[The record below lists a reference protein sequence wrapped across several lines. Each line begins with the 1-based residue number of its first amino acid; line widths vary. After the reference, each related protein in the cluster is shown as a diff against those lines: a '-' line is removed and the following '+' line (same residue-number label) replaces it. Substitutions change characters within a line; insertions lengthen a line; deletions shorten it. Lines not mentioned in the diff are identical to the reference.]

1 MENQN
6 NNLQE
11 LEELRSQVAEFKNR
25 MEQQEIVS
33 RRLLEEVMKGHVSW
47 IKQMSI
53 WGSVGE
59 LVILPLLVYAL
70 RSIVGVS
77 WLPIIAVGLI
87 LVGEAVFNF
96 WNVSTI
102 RDKHLA
108 VDDVLSAQ
116 QRLITFKR
124 REKLY
129 TFGILPFLFLWI
141 VWLLFDVYYGTDI
154 PFSPSSERGIVHVV
168 VIVIASDKFV
178 HYNIPQSDRNS
189 DSWNRSLWS
198 YLLSGKITSSFLSSS
213 LQLTILRERMVPSGA
228 KRIIWGIAMT
238 P

>member
-25 MEQQEIVS
+25 VEQQEIVS
-33 RRLLEEVMKGHVSW
+33 RRLLREAMKGHVSW

-53 WGSVGE
+53 WCSVGE
-59 LVILPLLVYAL
+59 LVILPFLVYAL

-77 WLPIIAVGLI
+77 WLPIIVIGLVI
-87 LVGEAVFNF
+87 VGEAVFNF

-129 TFGILPFLFLWI
+129 TFGILPVIFLWV
-141 VWLLFDVYYGTDI
+141 VWLLFDVYHGTDI
-154 PFSPSSERGIVHVV
+154 PFPSSDRLLVDFV
-168 VIVIASDKFV
+168 VIGITLAVLSYVF
-178 HYNIPQSDRNS
+178 YREM
-189 DSWNRSLWS
+189 RSLN
-198 YLLSGKITSSFLSSS
+198 KAIKDIDEF
-213 LQLTILRERMVPSGA
+213 RE
-228 KRIIWGIAMT
+228 KNT
-238 P
+238 

>member
-6 NNLQE
+6 NSLQE

-25 MEQQEIVS
+25 VEQQEIVS
-33 RRLLEEVMKGHVSW
+33 RRLLKEAMKGHVSW

-59 LVILPLLVYAL
+59 LAILPFLVYAL
-70 RSIVGVS
+70 RNIVGVS
-77 WLPIIAVGLI
+77 WLPIIVIGLVI
-87 LVGEAVFNF
+87 VGEAVFNF

-129 TFGILPFLFLWI
+129 TFGILPVIFLWV
-141 VWLLFDVYYGTDI
+141 VWLLFDVYHGTDI
-154 PFSPSSERGIVHVV
+154 PFPSSDRLLVDFV
-168 VIVIASDKFV
+168 VIGITLAVLSYVF
-178 HYNIPQSDRNS
+178 YREM
-189 DSWNRSLWS
+189 RSLN
-198 YLLSGKITSSFLSSS
+198 KAIKNIDEF
-213 LQLTILRERMVPSGA
+213 RE
-228 KRIIWGIAMT
+228 KNT
-238 P
+238 

>member
-25 MEQQEIVS
+25 VEQQEIVS
-33 RRLLEEVMKGHVSW
+33 RRLLKEAMKGHVSW

-59 LVILPLLVYAL
+59 LAILPFLVYAL
-70 RSIVGVS
+70 RNIVGVS
-77 WLPIIAVGLI
+77 WLPIIAVGLM

-129 TFGILPFLFLWI
+129 TFGILPFIFLCV

-154 PFSPSSERGIVHVV
+154 PFFPSSERNLVYFV
-168 VIVIASDKFV
+168 VIVIVFALLFYVFS
-178 HYNIPQSDRNS
+178 REM
-189 DSWNRSLWS
+189 RSLNKAIKDIDEFA
-198 YLLSGKITSSFLSSS
+198 GKNN
-213 LQLTILRERMVPSGA
+213 
-228 KRIIWGIAMT
+228 
-238 P
+238 

>member
-1 MENQN
+1 MDNQN
-6 NNLQE
+6 NNLKE

-25 MEQQEIVS
+25 VEQQEIVN
-33 RRLLEEVMKGHVSW
+33 RRLLKETMKGHVSW

-59 LVILPLLVYAL
+59 LVILPFLVYAL

-77 WLPIIAVGLI
+77 WLPIIVVGLVI
-87 LVGEAVFNF
+87 VGEAVFNF

-129 TFGILPFLFLWI
+129 TYGILPFLFLWF

-154 PFSPSSERGIVHVV
+154 PFFPS
-168 VIVIASDKFV
+168 
-178 HYNIPQSDRNS
+178 SDRNLVYFVAVVIILTVFFYVFS
-189 DSWNRSLWS
+189 REMRSLN
-198 YLLSGKITSSFLSSS
+198 KAIKDIDEF
-213 LQLTILRERMVPSGA
+213 RE
-228 KRIIWGIAMT
+228 KNN
-238 P
+238 

>member
-33 RRLLEEVMKGHVSW
+33 LRLLKEAMKGHVSW
-47 IKQMSI
+47 IRQMSF
-53 WGSVGE
+53 WGSVAE
-59 LVILPLLVYAL
+59 LALLPLFVYVL
-70 RSIVGVS
+70 RSIAGFL
-77 WLPIIAVGLI
+77 WLPIIVVGLLI
-87 LVGEAVFNF
+87 AGEAVFNF

-129 TFGILPFLFLWI
+129 TFSIVPFILLWLACIPFGVFH
-141 VWLLFDVYYGTDI
+141 GTDI
-154 PFSPSSERGIVHVV
+154 PFPSSDRLLVYFVAI
-168 VIVIASDKFV
+168 VIVFAILFYVFS
-178 HYNIPQSDRNS
+178 REMC
-189 DSWNRSLWS
+189 SLNKAIKDIDEFA
-198 YLLSGKITSSFLSSS
+198 GK
-213 LQLTILRERMVPSGA
+213 E
-228 KRIIWGIAMT
+228 
-238 P
+238 

>member
-25 MEQQEIVS
+25 IEKQEVVS
-33 RRLLEEVMKGHVSW
+33 RHLLNEAMKGHVSW
-47 IKQMSI
+47 IKRMSI

-59 LVILPLLVYAL
+59 LVVLPLLAYLL

-77 WLPIIAVGLI
+77 WLPIIAIGLMLI
-87 LVGEAVFNF
+87 SEAVFNF

-108 VDDVLSAQ
+108 ADSVLSAQ
-116 QRLITFKR
+116 QRLMTFKR

-129 TFGILPFLFLWI
+129 TFGVLPFILIGI
-141 VWLLFDVYYGTDI
+141 VWILLDVYYGTDI
-154 PFSPSSERGIVHVV
+154 PLPSSDRLLVDFVIFAVGLTVV
-168 VIVIASDKFV
+168 FYVFYREI
-178 HYNIPQSDRNS
+178 
-189 DSWNRSLWS
+189 RSLN
-198 YLLSGKITSSFLSSS
+198 KAIKEIDEFNKN
-213 LQLTILRERMVPSGA
+213 I
-228 KRIIWGIAMT
+228 
-238 P
+238 

>member
-25 MEQQEIVS
+25 VERQEIVS
-33 RRLLEEVMKGHVSW
+33 RRLLKEAMKGHVSW

-70 RSIVGVS
+70 RCIVGVS
-77 WLPIIAVGLI
+77 WLPIIAVGLVI
-87 LVGEAVFNF
+87 VGEAVFNF
-96 WNVSTI
+96 WNVSSI

-108 VDDVLSAQ
+108 VDDVLSVQ

-124 REKLY
+124 RDKLY
-129 TFGILPFLFLWI
+129 TFSILPFLFLWF

-154 PFSPSSERGIVHVV
+154 PFFPSSERNLVYFVAV
-168 VIVIASDKFV
+168 VITLAVVSYVF
-178 HYNIPQSDRNS
+178 YREM
-189 DSWNRSLWS
+189 RSLNKAIKDIDEFS
-198 YLLSGKITSSFLSSS
+198 EKNN
-213 LQLTILRERMVPSGA
+213 
-228 KRIIWGIAMT
+228 
-238 P
+238 

>member
-6 NNLQE
+6 NNFQE

-33 RRLLEEVMKGHVSW
+33 RHLLKEAMKGHVSW
-47 IKQMSI
+47 IKQMGI
-53 WGSVGE
+53 WVSVAE
-59 LVILPLLVYAL
+59 LLILPLLVYAL

-77 WLPIIAVGLI
+77 WLPTIVIGLMI
-87 LVGEAVFNF
+87 VYEAVFNF

-129 TFGILPFLFLWI
+129 TFGILPFVFLCV
-141 VWLLFDVYYGTDI
+141 VWLLFDVYHGTDI
-154 PFSPSSERGIVHVV
+154 PFLSSDRLLVYFVV
-168 VIVIASDKFV
+168 SVIVFAVLFYVFS
-178 HYNIPQSDRNS
+178 REM
-189 DSWNRSLWS
+189 RSLNKAIKS
-198 YLLSGKITSSFLSSS
+198 IDEFAGN
-213 LQLTILRERMVPSGA
+213 E
-228 KRIIWGIAMT
+228 
-238 P
+238 

>member
-11 LEELRSQVAEFKNR
+11 LEELRSQVAAFKNR
-25 MEQQEIVS
+25 VEQQEIVS
-33 RRLLEEVMKGHVSW
+33 RRLLKEAMKGHVSW

-59 LVILPLLVYAL
+59 LVILPWLVYAL

-77 WLPIIAVGLI
+77 WLPIIVI
-87 LVGEAVFNF
+87 VFVIVGEAVFNF
-96 WNVSTI
+96 WNVSSI

-108 VDDVLSAQ
+108 VDDVLSVQ

-124 REKLY
+124 RDKLY
-129 TFGILPFLFLWI
+129 TFGILPFLFLLV

-154 PFSPSSERGIVHVV
+154 PFFPS
-168 VIVIASDKFV
+168 
-178 HYNIPQSDRNS
+178 SDRNLVYFVLIAS
-189 DSWNRSLWS
+189 VLAAFSYVFYREMRSLNKAIKDIDEFA
-198 YLLSGKITSSFLSSS
+198 GKNNK
-213 LQLTILRERMVPSGA
+213 Q
-228 KRIIWGIAMT
+228 
-238 P
+238 

>member
-11 LEELRSQVAEFKNR
+11 LEELRGQVAEFKKR

-33 RRLLEEVMKGHVSW
+33 RHLLKEAMKGNVSW
-47 IKQMSI
+47 IKRMSI

-59 LVILPLLVYAL
+59 LVILPLLVYLL

-77 WLPIIAVGLI
+77 WLPIIALGLLI
-87 LVGEAVFNF
+87 VGEAVFNF

-108 VDDVLSAQ
+108 ADDVLSVQ

-129 TFGILPFLFLWI
+129 TFGILPFLLLWLACI
-141 VWLLFDVYYGTDI
+141 PFGVFHGTDI
-154 PFSPSSERGIVHVV
+154 AFPSSDRLVV
-168 VIVIASDKFV
+168 YCVATVILFALLFYVFS
-178 HYNIPQSDRNS
+178 REM
-189 DSWNRSLWS
+189 RSLNNAIKNIDEFA
-198 YLLSGKITSSFLSSS
+198 GK
-213 LQLTILRERMVPSGA
+213 
-228 KRIIWGIAMT
+228 K
-238 P
+238 

>member
-33 RRLLEEVMKGHVSW
+33 RRLLKEAMKGHVSW
-47 IKQMSI
+47 IKQMSF
-53 WGSVGE
+53 WGSVAE
-59 LVILPLLVYAL
+59 LVIIPLMVYAL
-70 RSIVGVS
+70 RYIAGFS
-77 WLPIIAVGLI
+77 WLPIIVLGL
-87 LVGEAVFNF
+87 VMAGEAAFNF

-108 VDDVLSAQ
+108 ADDVLSVQ

-129 TFGILPFLFLWI
+129 TFGILPFL
-141 VWLLFDVYYGTDI
+141 LLFLVCIPFGVFHNTDI
-154 PFSPSSERGIVHVV
+154 PFPPTNRLVVYCALIVVTSAILSYV
-168 VIVIASDKFV
+168 FS
-178 HYNIPQSDRNS
+178 REM
-189 DSWNRSLWS
+189 RSLNKAIKDIDE
-198 YLLSGKITSSFLSSS
+198 LA
-213 LQLTILRERMVPSGA
+213 VNN
-228 KRIIWGIAMT
+228 
-238 P
+238 

>member
-1 MENQN
+1 MGNQN
-6 NNLQE
+6 DNLQE

-25 MEQQEIVS
+25 VEQQEIVS
-33 RRLLEEVMKGHVSW
+33 RHLLREAMKGHVSW

-53 WGSVGE
+53 WCSVGE
-59 LVILPLLVYAL
+59 LVILPFLVYAL

-77 WLPIIAVGLI
+77 WLPIIVVGLVI
-87 LVGEAVFNF
+87 VGEAVFNF

-129 TFGILPFLFLWI
+129 TYGILPFIFLWV
-141 VWLLFDVYYGTDI
+141 VWLLFDVYHGTDI
-154 PFSPSSERGIVHVV
+154 PFPSSDRLLVDFV
-168 VIVIASDKFV
+168 VIGITLAVLSYVF
-178 HYNIPQSDRNS
+178 YREM
-189 DSWNRSLWS
+189 RSLN
-198 YLLSGKITSSFLSSS
+198 KAIKDIDEF
-213 LQLTILRERMVPSGA
+213 RE
-228 KRIIWGIAMT
+228 KNT
-238 P
+238 

>member
-1 MENQN
+1 MDNQN

-25 MEQQEIVS
+25 VEQQEIVS
-33 RRLLEEVMKGHVSW
+33 RRLLKEAMKGHVSW

-70 RSIVGVS
+70 RCIVGVS
-77 WLPIIAVGLI
+77 WLPIIAVGLVI
-87 LVGEAVFNF
+87 VGEAVFNF
-96 WNVSTI
+96 WNVSSI

-108 VDDVLSAQ
+108 VDDVLSVQ

-124 REKLY
+124 REKIY
-129 TFGILPFLFLWI
+129 TYGILPFIFRWV

-154 PFSPSSERGIVHVV
+154 PFFPSSERNLVYFVAV
-168 VIVIASDKFV
+168 VITLAVVSYVF
-178 HYNIPQSDRNS
+178 YREM
-189 DSWNRSLWS
+189 RSLN
-198 YLLSGKITSSFLSSS
+198 KAIRDIDEFA
-213 LQLTILRERMVPSGA
+213 E
-228 KRIIWGIAMT
+228 KNN
-238 P
+238 

>member
-25 MEQQEIVS
+25 VEQQEIVS
-33 RRLLEEVMKGHVSW
+33 RRLLKEAMKGHVSW

-70 RSIVGVS
+70 RCIVGVS

-87 LVGEAVFNF
+87 IVGEAVFNF
-96 WNVSTI
+96 WNVSSI

-108 VDDVLSAQ
+108 VDDVLSVQ

-129 TFGILPFLFLWI
+129 TYGILPFIFLWV

-154 PFSPSSERGIVHVV
+154 PFFPSSDRLLFYFV
-168 VIVIASDKFV
+168 VIAITLAVVSYVF
-178 HYNIPQSDRNS
+178 YREM
-189 DSWNRSLWS
+189 RSLN
-198 YLLSGKITSSFLSSS
+198 KAIKDIDEF
-213 LQLTILRERMVPSGA
+213 RE
-228 KRIIWGIAMT
+228 KNN
-238 P
+238 

>member
-25 MEQQEIVS
+25 VEQQEIVS
-33 RRLLEEVMKGHVSW
+33 RRLLKEAMKGHVSW

-59 LVILPLLVYAL
+59 LVILPWLVYAL

-77 WLPIIAVGLI
+77 WLPIIVI
-87 LVGEAVFNF
+87 VFVIVGEAVFNF
-96 WNVSTI
+96 WNVSSI

-108 VDDVLSAQ
+108 VDDVLSVQ

-124 REKLY
+124 RDKLY
-129 TFGILPFLFLWI
+129 TFSILPFLFLWF

-154 PFSPSSERGIVHVV
+154 PFFPS
-168 VIVIASDKFV
+168 
-178 HYNIPQSDRNS
+178 SDRNLVYFVLIAS
-189 DSWNRSLWS
+189 VLAAFSYLFYREMRSLN
-198 YLLSGKITSSFLSSS
+198 KAIKDIEEFAD
-213 LQLTILRERMVPSGA
+213 R
-228 KRIIWGIAMT
+228 
-238 P
+238 

>member
-6 NNLQE
+6 NSLQE

-25 MEQQEIVS
+25 VEQQEIVS
-33 RRLLEEVMKGHVSW
+33 RRLLKEAMKGHVSW

-70 RSIVGVS
+70 RCIVGVS
-77 WLPIIAVGLI
+77 WLPIIAVGLVI
-87 LVGEAVFNF
+87 VGEAVFNF
-96 WNVSTI
+96 WNVSSI

-108 VDDVLSAQ
+108 VDDVLSVQ

-129 TFGILPFLFLWI
+129 TYGILPFIFLWV

-154 PFSPSSERGIVHVV
+154 PFFPSSDRLLFYFV
-168 VIVIASDKFV
+168 VIAITLAVISYVF
-178 HYNIPQSDRNS
+178 YREM
-189 DSWNRSLWS
+189 RSLN
-198 YLLSGKITSSFLSSS
+198 KAINDIDEF
-213 LQLTILRERMVPSGA
+213 RE
-228 KRIIWGIAMT
+228 KNN
-238 P
+238 

>member
-33 RRLLEEVMKGHVSW
+33 RRLLKEAMKGHVSW
-47 IKQMSI
+47 IKQMSF
-53 WGSVGE
+53 WGSVAE
-59 LVILPLLVYAL
+59 LVIIPLMVYAL
-70 RSIVGVS
+70 RYIAGFS
-77 WLPIIAVGLI
+77 WLPIIALGL
-87 LVGEAVFNF
+87 VMAGEAAFNF

-108 VDDVLSAQ
+108 ADDVLSVQ

-129 TFGILPFLFLWI
+129 TFGILPFL
-141 VWLLFDVYYGTDI
+141 LLFLVCIPFGVFHDTDI
-154 PFSPSSERGIVHVV
+154 PFPSTNRLVV
-168 VIVIASDKFV
+168 YCVLIVITTAGLSYVF
-178 HYNIPQSDRNS
+178 SREM
-189 DSWNRSLWS
+189 RSLNQAIKNIDEFA
-198 YLLSGKITSSFLSSS
+198 GK
-213 LQLTILRERMVPSGA
+213 
-228 KRIIWGIAMT
+228 K
-238 P
+238 

>member
-33 RRLLEEVMKGHVSW
+33 LRLLKEAMKGHVSW

-70 RSIVGVS
+70 RCIVGVS
-77 WLPIIAVGLI
+77 WLPIIGVVLM

-102 RDKHLA
+102 RNKHLA

-116 QRLITFKR
+116 QRLIIFKR

-129 TFGILPFLFLWI
+129 TYGILPFIFLWV

-154 PFSPSSERGIVHVV
+154 PFPSSDRLLVDLVLI
-168 VIVIASDKFV
+168 VIVLVLLFYVFS
-178 HYNIPQSDRNS
+178 REM
-189 DSWNRSLWS
+189 RSLN
-198 YLLSGKITSSFLSSS
+198 KAIKDIDEF
-213 LQLTILRERMVPSGA
+213 RE
-228 KRIIWGIAMT
+228 KNN
-238 P
+238 

>member
-6 NNLQE
+6 NSLQE

-25 MEQQEIVS
+25 VEQQEIVS
-33 RRLLEEVMKGHVSW
+33 RRLLKEAMKGHVSW

-59 LVILPLLVYAL
+59 LAILPFLVYAL
-70 RSIVGVS
+70 RNIVGVS
-77 WLPIIAVGLI
+77 WLPIIVVGLVI
-87 LVGEAVFNF
+87 VGEAVFNF
-96 WNVSTI
+96 WNVSSI

-129 TFGILPFLFLWI
+129 TFGILPFLFLLV
-141 VWLLFDVYYGTDI
+141 VWLLFDVYHGTDI
-154 PFSPSSERGIVHVV
+154 PFPSSDRLLVDFV
-168 VIVIASDKFV
+168 VIGITLAVLSYVF
-178 HYNIPQSDRNS
+178 YREM
-189 DSWNRSLWS
+189 RSLNKAIKNIDEF
-198 YLLSGKITSSFLSSS
+198 GEKNT
-213 LQLTILRERMVPSGA
+213 
-228 KRIIWGIAMT
+228 
-238 P
+238 

>member
-11 LEELRSQVAEFKNR
+11 LEELRSQVAEFKKR
-25 MEQQEIVS
+25 VEQQEIVS
-33 RRLLEEVMKGHVSW
+33 RRLLREAMKGHVSW

-59 LVILPLLVYAL
+59 LAILPFLVYAL
-70 RSIVGVS
+70 RNIVGVS
-77 WLPIIAVGLI
+77 WLPIIAVGLM

-129 TFGILPFLFLWI
+129 TFGILPFIFLCV

-154 PFSPSSERGIVHVV
+154 PFFPSSERNLVYFV
-168 VIVIASDKFV
+168 VIVIVFALLFYVFS
-178 HYNIPQSDRNS
+178 REM
-189 DSWNRSLWS
+189 RSLNKAIKDIDEFA
-198 YLLSGKITSSFLSSS
+198 GRNNK
-213 LQLTILRERMVPSGA
+213 Q
-228 KRIIWGIAMT
+228 
-238 P
+238 

>member
-1 MENQN
+1 MDNQN
-6 NNLQE
+6 NNLKE

-25 MEQQEIVS
+25 VEQQEIVN
-33 RRLLEEVMKGHVSW
+33 RRLLKETMKGHVSW

-59 LVILPLLVYAL
+59 LVILPFLVYAL

-77 WLPIIAVGLI
+77 WLPIIVIGLVI
-87 LVGEAVFNF
+87 VGEAVFNF
-96 WNVSTI
+96 WNVSSI

-129 TFGILPFLFLWI
+129 TFGILPFLFLLV

-154 PFSPSSERGIVHVV
+154 PFFPSSNRLLFYFV
-168 VIVIASDKFV
+168 VIVITSAVVSYVF
-178 HYNIPQSDRNS
+178 YREM
-189 DSWNRSLWS
+189 RSLN
-198 YLLSGKITSSFLSSS
+198 KAIKDIDEFA
-213 LQLTILRERMVPSGA
+213 E
-228 KRIIWGIAMT
+228 KNN
-238 P
+238 

>member
-1 MENQN
+1 MDNQN

-25 MEQQEIVS
+25 VEQQEIVS
-33 RRLLEEVMKGHVSW
+33 RRLLKEAMKGHVSW

-59 LVILPLLVYAL
+59 LVILPFLVYAL

-77 WLPIIAVGLI
+77 WLPIIVIGLVI
-87 LVGEAVFNF
+87 VGEAVFNF
-96 WNVSTI
+96 WNVSSI

-108 VDDVLSAQ
+108 VDDVLSVQ

-129 TFGILPFLFLWI
+129 TYGILPFIFLWV
-141 VWLLFDVYYGTDI
+141 VWLLFDVYHGTDI
-154 PFSPSSERGIVHVV
+154 PFPSSDRLLVDFV
-168 VIVIASDKFV
+168 VIGITLAVLSYVF
-178 HYNIPQSDRNS
+178 YREM
-189 DSWNRSLWS
+189 RSLN
-198 YLLSGKITSSFLSSS
+198 KAIKDIDEF
-213 LQLTILRERMVPSGA
+213 RE
-228 KRIIWGIAMT
+228 KNN
-238 P
+238 

>member
-6 NNLQE
+6 NNFQE

-33 RRLLEEVMKGHVSW
+33 RRLLKEAMNSHVSW
-47 IKQMSI
+47 IKQMGI
-53 WGSVGE
+53 WVSVAE

-77 WLPIIAVGLI
+77 WLPTIVIGLMI
-87 LVGEAVFNF
+87 VSEAVFNF

-108 VDDVLSAQ
+108 VDDVLCAQ

-129 TFGILPFLFLWI
+129 TFGILPFVFLCV
-141 VWLLFDVYYGTDI
+141 VWLLFDVYYVTDI
-154 PFSPSSERGIVHVV
+154 PFFPSSDRLLVYFVV
-168 VIVIASDKFV
+168 SVIVFAVLFYVFS
-178 HYNIPQSDRNS
+178 REM
-189 DSWNRSLWS
+189 RSLNKAIKS
-198 YLLSGKITSSFLSSS
+198 IDEFAGK
-213 LQLTILRERMVPSGA
+213 E
-228 KRIIWGIAMT
+228 
-238 P
+238 

>member
-1 MENQN
+1 MDNQN

-25 MEQQEIVS
+25 VEQQEIVS
-33 RRLLEEVMKGHVSW
+33 RRLLKEAMKGHVSW

-70 RSIVGVS
+70 RCIVGVS
-77 WLPIIAVGLI
+77 WLPIIAVGLVI
-87 LVGEAVFNF
+87 VGEAVFNF
-96 WNVSTI
+96 WNVSSI

-108 VDDVLSAQ
+108 VDDVLSVQ

-129 TFGILPFLFLWI
+129 TYGILPFIFLWV

-154 PFSPSSERGIVHVV
+154 PFFPSSDRLLFYFV
-168 VIVIASDKFV
+168 VIAITLAVISYV
-178 HYNIPQSDRNS
+178 YYREM
-189 DSWNRSLWS
+189 RSLN
-198 YLLSGKITSSFLSSS
+198 KAIKDIDEF
-213 LQLTILRERMVPSGA
+213 RE
-228 KRIIWGIAMT
+228 KNN
-238 P
+238 

>member
-11 LEELRSQVAEFKNR
+11 LEELRSQVAEFKKR
-25 MEQQEIVS
+25 VEQQEIVS
-33 RRLLEEVMKGHVSW
+33 RRLLKEAMKGHVSW

-59 LVILPLLVYAL
+59 LAILPFLVYAL
-70 RSIVGVS
+70 RNIVGVS
-77 WLPIIAVGLI
+77 WLPIIAVGLM

-102 RDKHLA
+102 RNKHLA

-129 TFGILPFLFLWI
+129 TYGILPFIFLWV
-141 VWLLFDVYYGTDI
+141 VWLLFDVYYGNDI
-154 PFSPSSERGIVHVV
+154 PFFPSSDRLIVDFVMIA
-168 VIVIASDKFV
+168 IVLAAFSYVFY
-178 HYNIPQSDRNS
+178 HEM
-189 DSWNRSLWS
+189 RSLN
-198 YLLSGKITSSFLSSS
+198 KAIKDIDEF
-213 LQLTILRERMVPSGA
+213 RE
-228 KRIIWGIAMT
+228 KNN
-238 P
+238 